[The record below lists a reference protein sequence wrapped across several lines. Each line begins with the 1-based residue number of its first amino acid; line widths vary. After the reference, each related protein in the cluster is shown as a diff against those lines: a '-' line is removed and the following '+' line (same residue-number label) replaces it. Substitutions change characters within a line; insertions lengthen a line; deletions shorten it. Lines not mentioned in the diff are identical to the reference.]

1 MLIVCRYSSSSIGRS
16 VFDFF
21 LYLLVSF
28 FLTALMISLTSF
40 DHVGFPLC
48 ESTYQGSRLCG
59 MKHALSPSNT
69 GPKLSALSVAC
80 HLDPGAVGPAHLH
93 CHPLVY
99 IMWFQTRKMLG
110 YEVVIHWVLCAVDVA
125 HQQTKSSPVL
135 PDVIGLGAL
144 VM

>member
-1 MLIVCRYSSSSIGRS
+1 MALSSS
-16 VFDFF
+16 D
-21 LYLLVSF
+21 
-28 FLTALMISLTSF
+28 
-40 DHVGFPLC
+40 
-48 ESTYQGSRLCG
+48 
-59 MKHALSPSNT
+59 T

-135 PDVIGLGAL
+135 PDVIGLGDPSNVITAFGCIAL
-144 VM
+144 VIVCTAS